1 MVQNSANILQLAQ
14 CLLICIKSGLL
25 QVMIDLLVDY

>member
-1 MVQNSANILQLAQ
+1 MVQSSVNILQLAQ
-14 CLLICIKSGLL
+14 CLLICIKGGLL